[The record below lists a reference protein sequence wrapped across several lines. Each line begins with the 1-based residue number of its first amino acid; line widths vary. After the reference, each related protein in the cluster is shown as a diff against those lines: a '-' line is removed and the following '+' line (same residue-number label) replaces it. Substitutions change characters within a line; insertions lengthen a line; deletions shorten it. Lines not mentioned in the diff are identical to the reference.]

1 MQTRLGPVGIAL
13 ALALLPA
20 AASRADGAP
29 EESLL
34 ETSAAPPLE
43 AGRGVRPVDRVWL
56 YNDPARVAAQGSAV
70 AITRFTYS
78 GGNSPTRPFAANVGT
93 RGALLEAGGEVGL
106 GHGLAITATGA
117 EGQDATGSA
126 RTGAVVGVR
135 WALLPDAPGSS
146 NRTQLVLSGGVL
158 RELAGSAGAWARLAL
173 GRDQGPARLAVSL
186 HGERVF
192 DGIRDSIDLML
203 TAGASWRL
211 TEMVRAGVEYVGQ
224 DLEEAVAD
232 AAEGGARH
240 IAGPIVSA
248 AFLDER
254 LSLVAGPAV
263 AFGKGQGRLL
273 GRLGLALQ
281 F

>member
-1 MQTRLGPVGIAL
+1 MQTRLGSVGIAL

-20 AASRADGAP
+20 AAARADGAR

-34 ETSAAPPLE
+34 ETTAAPPFE
-43 AGRGVRPVDRVWL
+43 TGRVRPVDRVWL
-56 YNDPARVAAQGSAV
+56 YNDPARVAAQGTAV

-93 RGALLEAGGEVGL
+93 HGALLEAGGEVGL
-106 GHGLAITATGA
+106 GHGLAITAIGA
-117 EGQDATGSA
+117 EGQDSTGSA

-146 NRTQLVLSGGVL
+146 NRTQLVVSGGVL

-192 DGIRDSIDLML
+192 DGIRDSVDLML
-203 TAGASWRL
+203 TAGVSWRF
-211 TEMVRAGVEYVGQ
+211 TEIVRAGVEYVGQ

-248 AFLDER
+248 VFLDER

-263 AFGKGQGRLL
+263 AFGRGQGRML

>member
-1 MQTRLGPVGIAL
+1 MQMRLGPVGIAL
-13 ALALLPA
+13 TLALLAPA
-20 AASRADGAP
+20 VARAEGAP

-34 ETSAAPPLE
+34 ETTAAPPFATQSE
-43 AGRGVRPVDRVWL
+43 RAADRVWL
-56 YNDPARVAAQGSAV
+56 YNDPARVAAQGRAV

-117 EGQDATGSA
+117 EGQDSTGSA

-135 WALLPDAPGSS
+135 WALLPDAPASG
-146 NRTQLVLSGGVL
+146 NRTQLVVSGGVL

-173 GRDQGPARLAVSL
+173 RRDQGPTRLALSL
-186 HGERVF
+186 HGERIF
-192 DGIRDSIDLML
+192 DGIRDRLDVML

-224 DLEEAVAD
+224 DLEEVVAD

-248 AFLDER
+248 SFLDER

-263 AFGKGQGRLL
+263 AFGRGQGRVL
-273 GRLGLALQ
+273 GRMGLALQ